1 MSEINPLDPT
11 SFNDIH
17 RDIGHEM
24 QNCYIDYAMSVIVS
38 RALPDIRDGLKPVH
52 RRILYAMHDEGL
64 HPNKKYSKCA
74 WVVWEVLKKYHPHG
88 DSSVYDAMVR
98 LAQPWSLRYPLV
110 DGQGNF
116 GSVDG
121 DSAAAYRYTEARMAK
136 IASEMLAD
144 IDKETVDWRPN
155 FDASHGEP
163 TVLPTRVPN
172 LLLMGSVGIAVG
184 MATNIPPHNLGEV
197 IGALNFLLTH
207 PEPETITVENLM
219 DFIKW
224 PDFPT
229 GGVVYNRADI
239 LSAYATGRGSVIM
252 RGKAV
257 IEETASGR
265 PVIIINELPY
275 QIGPSMIVEQVAHLI
290 TEKIINGIAEV
301 RDESNKEGIRIV
313 IELKRDSFPKEVLN
327 QLFKLTQLQTSFS
340 YNMIA
345 LTDRGMQPKLF
356 SLKEILEEFI
366 THRRE
371 VVTRRTQYELRIAE
385 ERAHIL
391 EGYKIALDHIDEVIE
406 TIKKSTDRQD
416 ASEKL
421 QTKFK
426 LSEKQAVAILEMQ
439 LQRLSGLER
448 KKIEDE
454 LAEKLL
460 LIADLK
466 DILAKPE
473 RVNTII
479 SDELKE
485 VGEKYG
491 DVRRT
496 DIHSA
501 PLGQFSA
508 IDTIP
513 NEEVIITLSKQGYV
527 KRLKA
532 AAYRTQRRGGVGV
545 TTATKEEDEIQIL
558 IPSNNHDNLWFFT
571 SSGRVFQLPTYEIPE
586 FSRTAKGSPIVNFIN
601 LQPNESISTI
611 LNAHEAT
618 TPFLFFATK
627 KGTVKRINRTEITNI
642 RASGLIVIKV
652 DEGDELGW
660 VQATSGSDMMLLVS
674 HKWQAIQFPETDVRA
689 MGRAAMGVRGI
700 RLKGDD
706 TLITASVVNKD
717 MKYVFTVS
725 ERGLGKLS
733 DIEDYRSQGRGGSGV
748 KVGAITPKTGNIVS
762 ATMLSEDE
770 KKNADFVL
778 VTKSGMTV
786 RSPLK
791 DVRLTGRVAQGVI
804 LTKLKDNDTVI
815 SMSIVQTGDD
825 EEK

>member
-1 MSEINPLDPT
+1 
-11 SFNDIH
+11 
-17 RDIGHEM
+17 
-24 QNCYIDYAMSVIVS
+24 
-38 RALPDIRDGLKPVH
+38 
-52 RRILYAMHDEGL
+52 
-64 HPNKKYSKCA
+64 
-74 WVVWEVLKKYHPHG
+74 
-88 DSSVYDAMVR
+88 
-98 LAQPWSLRYPLV
+98 
-110 DGQGNF
+110 
-116 GSVDG
+116 
-121 DSAAAYRYTEARMAK
+121 
-136 IASEMLAD
+136 
-144 IDKETVDWRPN
+144 
-155 FDASHGEP
+155 
-163 TVLPTRVPN
+163 
-172 LLLMGSVGIAVG
+172 
-184 MATNIPPHNLGEV
+184 
-197 IGALNFLLTH
+197 
-207 PEPETITVENLM
+207 
-219 DFIKW
+219 
-224 PDFPT
+224 
-229 GGVVYNRADI
+229 
-239 LSAYATGRGSVIM
+239 M

-421 QTKFK
+421 QTRFK

-674 HKWQAIQFPETDVRA
+674 HK
-689 MGRAAMGVRGI
+689 
-700 RLKGDD
+700 
-706 TLITASVVNKD
+706 
-717 MKYVFTVS
+717 
-725 ERGLGKLS
+725 
-733 DIEDYRSQGRGGSGV
+733 
-748 KVGAITPKTGNIVS
+748 
-762 ATMLSEDE
+762 
-770 KKNADFVL
+770 
-778 VTKSGMTV
+778 
-786 RSPLK
+786 
-791 DVRLTGRVAQGVI
+791 
-804 LTKLKDNDTVI
+804 
-815 SMSIVQTGDD
+815 
-825 EEK
+825 

>member
-1 MSEINPLDPT
+1 
-11 SFNDIH
+11 
-17 RDIGHEM
+17 
-24 QNCYIDYAMSVIVS
+24 V
-38 RALPDIRDGLKPVH
+38 
-52 RRILYAMHDEGL
+52 
-64 HPNKKYSKCA
+64 
-74 WVVWEVLKKYHPHG
+74 
-88 DSSVYDAMVR
+88 
-98 LAQPWSLRYPLV
+98 
-110 DGQGNF
+110 
-116 GSVDG
+116 
-121 DSAAAYRYTEARMAK
+121 
-136 IASEMLAD
+136 
-144 IDKETVDWRPN
+144 
-155 FDASHGEP
+155 
-163 TVLPTRVPN
+163 
-172 LLLMGSVGIAVG
+172 
-184 MATNIPPHNLGEV
+184 
-197 IGALNFLLTH
+197 
-207 PEPETITVENLM
+207 
-219 DFIKW
+219 
-224 PDFPT
+224 
-229 GGVVYNRADI
+229 
-239 LSAYATGRGSVIM
+239 
-252 RGKAV
+252 
-257 IEETASGR
+257 
-265 PVIIINELPY
+265 
-275 QIGPSMIVEQVAHLI
+275 
-290 TEKIINGIAEV
+290 
-301 RDESNKEGIRIV
+301 
-313 IELKRDSFPKEVLN
+313 
-327 QLFKLTQLQTSFS
+327 
-340 YNMIA
+340 
-345 LTDRGMQPKLF
+345 
-356 SLKEILEEFI
+356 
-366 THRRE
+366 
-371 VVTRRTQYELRIAE
+371 
-385 ERAHIL
+385 
-391 EGYKIALDHIDEVIE
+391 
-406 TIKKSTDRQD
+406 IKKSKDRQD
-416 ASEKL
+416 ASDKL

-439 LQRLSGLER
+439 LQRLSGMER

-460 LIADLK
+460 LIADLT

-473 RVNTII
+473 RVNGLI
-479 SDELKE
+479 SSELE
-485 VGEKYG
+485 EIRGKYG
-491 DVRRT
+491 DKRRT
-496 DIHSA
+496 EIHSA

-532 AAYRTQRRGGVGV
+532 AAYRTQRRGGIGV

-586 FSRTAKGSPIVNFIN
+586 FSRTAKGSPLVNFIN

-611 LNAHEAT
+611 LNANEAT

-660 VQATSGSDMMLLVS
+660 VQATSGADSMLLVS
-674 HKWQAIQFPETDVRA
+674 HKGQAIQFPETDVRA

-706 TLITASVVNKD
+706 TLVTASVVSSE

-725 ERGLGKLS
+725 QKGLGKLS

>member
-1 MSEINPLDPT
+1 
-11 SFNDIH
+11 
-17 RDIGHEM
+17 
-24 QNCYIDYAMSVIVS
+24 
-38 RALPDIRDGLKPVH
+38 
-52 RRILYAMHDEGL
+52 
-64 HPNKKYSKCA
+64 
-74 WVVWEVLKKYHPHG
+74 
-88 DSSVYDAMVR
+88 MVR

-121 DSAAAYRYTEARMAK
+121 DGAASMRYTEARMNK
-136 IASEMLAD
+136 ITDEMLAD
-144 IDKETVDWRPN
+144 IKKETVDFRPN
-155 FDASHGEP
+155 YDASESEP
-163 TVLPTRVPN
+163 TVLPARVPN

-197 IGALNFLLTH
+197 ISALNFLLTH
-207 PEPETITVENLM
+207 KEPETVTVEDLM
-219 DFIKW
+219 NFIKG

-239 LSAYATGRGSVIM
+239 LSAYATGRGSIIM
-252 RGKAV
+252 RGRGM

-265 PVIIINELPY
+265 PVIIIHELPY
-275 QIGPSMIVEQVAHLI
+275 QVTPSSIVEQVAHLI
-290 TEKIINGIAEV
+290 TEKIIVGIAEV
-301 RDESNKEGIRIV
+301 RDESSKEGIRIV

-327 QLFKLTQLQTSFS
+327 QLFKLTQLQTSFA

-356 SLKEILEEFI
+356 NLKEILEEFI
-366 THRRE
+366 THRKE
-371 VVTRRTQYELRIAE
+371 VITRRTQYELRIAE

-391 EGYKIALDHIDEVIE
+391 EGLKIALDHIDEVIE
-406 TIKKSTDRQD
+406 TIKKSKDRQD

-421 QTKFK
+421 QTRFK

-454 LAEKLL
+454 LTEKLL

-485 VGEKYG
+485 VGDKYG
-491 DVRRT
+491 DTRRT

-611 LNAHEAT
+611 LNANEAT

-627 KGTVKRINRTEITNI
+627 KGTVKRINRSEITNI

-652 DEGDELGW
+652 DADDALGW

-674 HKWQAIQFPETDVRA
+674 HKGQAIQFPETDVRA

-706 TLITASVVNKD
+706 ALVTASVVNKD
-717 MKYVFTVS
+717 MKYVFTAS
-725 ERGLGKLS
+725 EKGLGKLS

-770 KKNADFVL
+770 KKHADFVL

-804 LTKLKDNDTVI
+804 LTKLKDSDSVI
-815 SMSIVQTGDD
+815 SMSIVREREEE

>member
-1 MSEINPLDPT
+1 ML
-11 SFNDIH
+11 
-17 RDIGHEM
+17 G
-24 QNCYIDYAMSVIVS
+24 
-38 RALPDIRDGLKPVH
+38 
-52 RRILYAMHDEGL
+52 
-64 HPNKKYSKCA
+64 
-74 WVVWEVLKKYHPHG
+74 KYHPHG
-88 DSSVYDAMVR
+88 DSSVYEAMVR

-121 DSAAAYRYTEARMAK
+121 DGAASMRYTEARMNK
-136 IASEMLAD
+136 ITDEMLAD
-144 IDKETVDWRPN
+144 IKKETVDFRPN
-155 FDASHGEP
+155 YDASESEP
-163 TVLPTRVPN
+163 TVLPARVPN

-197 IGALNFLLTH
+197 ISALNFLLTH
-207 PEPETITVENLM
+207 KEPETVTVEDLM
-219 DFIKW
+219 NFIKG

-239 LSAYATGRGSVIM
+239 LSAYATGRGSIIM
-252 RGKAV
+252 RGRGM

-265 PVIIINELPY
+265 PVIIIHELPY
-275 QIGPSMIVEQVAHLI
+275 QVTPSSIVEQVAHLI
-290 TEKIINGIAEV
+290 TEKIIVGIAEV
-301 RDESNKEGIRIV
+301 RDESSKEGIRIV

-327 QLFKLTQLQTSFS
+327 QLFKLTQLQTSFA

-356 SLKEILEEFI
+356 NLKEILEEFI
-366 THRRE
+366 THRKE
-371 VVTRRTQYELRIAE
+371 VITRRTQYELRIAE

-391 EGYKIALDHIDEVIE
+391 EGLKIALDHIDEVIE
-406 TIKKSTDRQD
+406 TIKKSKDRQD

-421 QTKFK
+421 QTRFK

-485 VGEKYG
+485 VGDKYG
-491 DVRRT
+491 DTRRT

-571 SSGRVFQLPTYEIPE
+571 SNGRVFQLPTYEIPE

-611 LNAHEAT
+611 LNANEAT

-627 KGTVKRINRTEITNI
+627 KGTVKRINRSEITNI

-652 DEGDELGW
+652 DADDALGW

-674 HKWQAIQFPETDVRA
+674 HKGQAIQFPETDVRA

-706 TLITASVVNKD
+706 ALVTASVVNKD
-717 MKYVFTVS
+717 MKYVFTAS
-725 ERGLGKLS
+725 EKGLGKLS

-770 KKNADFVL
+770 KKHADFVL

-804 LTKLKDNDTVI
+804 LTKLKDSDSVI
-815 SMSIVQTGDD
+815 SMSIVREREEE

>member
-1 MSEINPLDPT
+1 M
-11 SFNDIH
+11 
-17 RDIGHEM
+17 R
-24 QNCYIDYAMSVIVS
+24 
-38 RALPDIRDGLKPVH
+38 
-52 RRILYAMHDEGL
+52 
-64 HPNKKYSKCA
+64 
-74 WVVWEVLKKYHPHG
+74 
-88 DSSVYDAMVR
+88 
-98 LAQPWSLRYPLV
+98 
-110 DGQGNF
+110 
-116 GSVDG
+116 
-121 DSAAAYRYTEARMAK
+121 
-136 IASEMLAD
+136 
-144 IDKETVDWRPN
+144 
-155 FDASHGEP
+155 
-163 TVLPTRVPN
+163 
-172 LLLMGSVGIAVG
+172 
-184 MATNIPPHNLGEV
+184 
-197 IGALNFLLTH
+197 
-207 PEPETITVENLM
+207 
-219 DFIKW
+219 
-224 PDFPT
+224 
-229 GGVVYNRADI
+229 
-239 LSAYATGRGSVIM
+239 GRG
-252 RGKAV
+252 V

-275 QIGPSMIVEQVAHLI
+275 QTTPSSIVEQVAHLI
-290 TEKIINGIAEV
+290 TEKIIVGIAEV
-301 RDESNKEGIRIV
+301 RDESNKDGIRVV

-345 LTDRGMQPKLF
+345 LTDRGTQPKLF
-356 SLKEILEEFI
+356 NLKEILEEFI
-366 THRRE
+366 VHRRE
-371 VVTRRTQYELRIAE
+371 VITRRTQYELRIAQ

-406 TIKKSTDRQD
+406 TIKKSKDRQD
-416 ASEKL
+416 ASDKL
-421 QTKFK
+421 QTRFK

-439 LQRLSGLER
+439 LQRLSGMER

-454 LAEKLL
+454 LAEKLI
-460 LIADLK
+460 LIADLS
-466 DILAKPE
+466 DILVKPE
-473 RVNTII
+473 RVNGLI
-479 SDELKE
+479 SSELGE
-485 VGEKYG
+485 VREKYG
-491 DVRRT
+491 DKRRT
-496 DIHSA
+496 EIHSA

-532 AAYRTQRRGGVGV
+532 AAYRTQRRGGIGV

-586 FSRTAKGSPIVNFIN
+586 FSRTAKGSPLVNFIN

-611 LNAHEAT
+611 LNANEAT

-627 KGTVKRINRTEITNI
+627 KGTVKRINRSEITNI

-652 DEGDELGW
+652 DDNDSLGW
-660 VQATSGSDMMLLVS
+660 VQATSGSDPMLLVS
-674 HKWQAIQFPETDVRA
+674 HKGQAIQFPETDVRA

-706 TLITASVVNKD
+706 ALVTASVVSSE
-717 MKYVFTVS
+717 MKYVFTAS

-748 KVGAITPKTGNIVS
+748 KVGAITAKTGNIVS

-804 LTKLKDNDTVI
+804 LTKLKDSDSVI
-815 SMSIVQTGDD
+815 SMSVVQTGED